1 MCDDSCTKMKC
12 IIIYDLNV
20 ITNQWLAT
28 SSWSNQQNRIA
39 FSKLGTSLDKI
50 QQFPRNNC
58 MRNNETTK
66 TTLAASIKIVAQ
78 NTLHLLSNLQ
88 YCFAKLINVLW
99 NLFSKKIN
107 DSKTS
112 WCFNDFMSSLSNE
125 YIRNN
130 EKCIFIVA
138 NLFSH
143 F

>member
-1 MCDDSCTKMKC
+1 MCDDSCTRMKC

-58 MRNNETTK
+58 IRNNETTK
-66 TTLAASIKIVAQ
+66 ITLASSVKIVVQ

-88 YCFAKLINVLW
+88 CCFAKLINVLW
-99 NLFSKKIN
+99 NLFSKKILLTIAKHH
-107 DSKTS
+107 DVSMTS
-112 WCFNDFMSSLSNE
+112 CHHCQMNTLEIMKNAYL
-125 YIRNN
+125 
-130 EKCIFIVA
+130 
-138 NLFSH
+138 
-143 F
+143 